1 MHTLKSICLLN
12 FFVFISF
19 FSIAQTTEDS
29 GNKMVYTKYVSE
41 FLFQFSET
49 ETISNKSQLNGVK
62 TSILPNFGAY
72 THINFNNNIGIIPA
86 LSIRNVGM
94 KTYNDSVNSV
104 KYDLI
109 KRRALL
115 LGGSLALKLGSFS
128 KHAFLYGGA
137 EYEMSIHVR
146 QKLYDD
152 SQHQAF
158 KQGEWFS
165 TATERFLPSAFIGFQ
180 FPNGYNIQAK
190 YYLNNFL
197 NHNYSGALGDFT
209 NLKTSQVFYISVSF
223 QFKESDPSLKEKIEE
238 KKDAIDL

>member
-1 MHTLKSICLLN
+1 MRALKTY
-12 FFVFISF
+12 SF
-19 FSIAQTTEDS
+19 FFFFIGLSHITFAQTTEDT

-62 TSILPNFGAY
+62 ASILPNFGAY

-109 KRRALL
+109 KRRAIL

-128 KHAFLYGGA
+128 KHSFLYGGA

-152 SQHQAF
+152 SQHQVF

-197 NHNYSGALGDFT
+197 NHNYSGAFGDFT
-209 NLKTSQVFYISVSF
+209 NLKTSQVISLSLSF